1 MVSGTVAANAAARV
15 YTVTVT
21 ANDGTNDAV
30 RATFT
35 ITINT
40 PPSIMW
46 SKDPSD
52 GPYVTTRGA
61 VTILSASDPRP
72 SFTVSDPD
80 RQSVT
85 VSVSGLPRGM
95 ELSDSD
101 GTMFQGGGAEKV
113 FGITG
118 YPETDAES
126 RVYTVT
132 ARADDGTDVR
142 EMETTFIVQ
151 DNTPPTIGVETE
163 LLTFRRGEIPRVPDP
178 QLQLSQRSLITLFT
192 VTDPN
197 YDLATISVTDL
208 PPDLTILGAFT
219 DDSVDGVRV
228 AYGQRRLGGAP
239 GEDVL
244 EEFKLV
250 GSVADDAPLAT
261 YYVVVR
267 VDDGNN
273 RPVVNPRRI
282 EIRITE

>member
-1 MVSGTVAANAAARV
+1 
-15 YTVTVT
+15 
-21 ANDGTNDAV
+21 
-30 RATFT
+30 
-35 ITINT
+35 
-40 PPSIMW
+40 
-46 SKDPSD
+46 
-52 GPYVTTRGA
+52 
-61 VTILSASDPRP
+61 
-72 SFTVSDPD
+72 
-80 RQSVT
+80 
-85 VSVSGLPRGM
+85 M

-101 GTMFQGGGAEKV
+101 GTMFQGGGEEGKV

-118 YPETDAES
+118 HPETGAAA

-132 ARADDGTDVR
+132 ARADDGTDFR

-178 QLQLSQRSLITLFT
+178 QLPLSQRSLITLFT

-208 PPDLTILGAFT
+208 PPDLTILGGFT

-228 AYGQRRLGGAP
+228 AYGQRRLGGGGAP
-239 GEDVL
+239 
-244 EEFKLV
+244 EEFDLV
-250 GSVADDAPLAT
+250 GRVADDAPLAT

-273 RPVVNPRRI
+273 RVVVNPRRI